1 MANKKHFVI
10 TAIGKDRPGIVS
22 AVTEVLYLNRC
33 NIEDSSMTIL
43 GGEFAVIMIVS
54 APAKLTQN
62 SLEHHFVKAAKRL
75 SLNIQCKD
83 VKLPPKYHSSETE
96 KQNPHMIS
104 LLGADQPGLVYRVA
118 RLLADQKINITD
130 VNTKVVGSGKKPVYA
145 MLIEVE
151 LPKKLSPEKI
161 KNELTK
167 LGKKLKADITL
178 KPVDVFQL

>member
-1 MANKKHFVI
+1 MATKKHFVI

-22 AVTEVLYLNRC
+22 ALTEVLYLNHC

-54 APAKLTQN
+54 APAKITQN
-62 SLEHHFVKAAKRL
+62 SLDRHFAKVAKRL

-83 VKLPPKYHSSETE
+83 LKLPAKYRTSETQN
-96 KQNPHMIS
+96 KNPHMIS
-104 LLGADQPGLVYRVA
+104 LLGTDKPGLVYRVA
-118 RLLADQKINITD
+118 QLLAKKKINITD

-151 LPKKLSPEKI
+151 LPKKLSLHEI
-161 KNELTK
+161 GNELNR
-167 LGKKLKADITL
+167 LGKKLEADITI